1 MFEKKYDYVASLWRR
16 VNRRG
21 GDIGGGKEDG
31 EEDQTVRPSEIY
43 NCVFVFLKQRH
54 LASVYQICFLH
65 NSILMTR
72 NTNLIPWNNE
82 FYSPPYGDVVFVKLS
97 VTLWRHSHMYCGY
110 NSCTMAI
117 VHVPWP

>member
-54 LASVYQICFLH
+54 LASVYQFFPAQLD
-65 NSILMTR
+65 SYDTKY
-72 NTNLIPWNNE
+72 E
-82 FYSPPYGDVVFVKLS
+82 SYSLE
-97 VTLWRHSHMYCGY
+97 
-110 NSCTMAI
+110 
-117 VHVPWP
+117 